1 MRQIV
6 LLGNQR
12 GRESCSLDE
21 KTSHY
26 LINVRRMRKGDSFEA
41 VDEAGS
47 RFSCTIVSDDSHAVK
62 LEIKPIRFSR
72 SLVGTPLNKAEEDK
86 AKPSVAPTLHI
97 ALVQALPK
105 GHKFDLIIRQAV
117 ELEVELI
124 VPLITQHCVEQEPPE
139 RAKAKLERRKRII
152 REAIQQ
158 SGSFVYTEIL
168 SAADLETLDAALN
181 AKGFN
186 KKDSVR
192 ILFHESE
199 KEESQALHLLLSG
212 DKDRVVLAIG
222 PEGGLSQNDC
232 AAFIDLGFALHHARG
247 PVLRVETAA
256 AFAISAVRAIVFER
270 GLWKV

>member
-12 GRESCSLDE
+12 GRETCSLDE

-26 LINVRRMRKGDSFEA
+26 LINVRRMRKGDSFNA

-47 RFSCTIVSDDSHAVK
+47 RFRCIIVSDDPRAVR
-62 LEIKPIRFSR
+62 LGITTISSPR
-72 SLVGTPLNKAEEDK
+72 SLVSHPSNATEEGQLKIDI
-86 AKPSVAPTLHI
+86 APTLHI

-105 GHKFDLIIRQAV
+105 GKKFDLIIRQAV

-124 VPLITQHCVEQEPPE
+124 VPLITRHCVEQEPSE
-139 RAKAKLERRKRII
+139 RANAKLERRKRII
-152 REAIQQ
+152 REAMQQ
-158 SGSFVYTEIL
+158 SGSLVYTEIL
-168 SAADLETLDAALN
+168 STAGLETLDAALN
-181 AKGFN
+181 AKGFSR
-186 KKDSVR
+186 KDSVR

-199 KEESQALHLLLSG
+199 QEKSQALHFLLS
-212 DKDRVVLAIG
+212 DEKDRVVLAIG
-222 PEGGLSQNDC
+222 PEGGLSSNDC
-232 AAFIDLGFALHHARG
+232 AAFVDMGFAVHHVRG

-256 AFAISAVRAIVFER
+256 IFAISAVRAVAFER

>member
-12 GRESCSLDE
+12 GRETCSLDE

-26 LINVRRMRKGDSFEA
+26 LINVRRMRKEDSFNA

-47 RFSCTIVSDDSHAVK
+47 RFRCIIISDDPRAVK
-62 LEIKPIRFSR
+62 LGITPISSPR
-72 SLVGTPLNKAEEDK
+72 SLVSSASNTAEEGQPK
-86 AKPSVAPTLHI
+86 IGIAPTLHI

-105 GHKFDLIIRQAV
+105 GNKFDPIIRQAV

-124 VPLITQHCVEQEPPE
+124 IPLITQHCVEQEPSE
-139 RAKAKLERRKRII
+139 RANAKLERRKRII
-152 REAIQQ
+152 REAVQQ
-158 SGSFVYTEIL
+158 SGSLVYTEIL
-168 SAADLETLDAALN
+168 STANLETLDAVLN
-181 AKGFN
+181 AKGFS

-199 KEESQALHLLLSG
+199 QEKSQSLHLLLSG
-212 DKDRVVLAIG
+212 DKNSVVLAIG
-222 PEGGLSQNDC
+222 PEGGLSPNDC
-232 AAFIDLGFALHHARG
+232 AAFIDMGFAVHHARG

-256 AFAISAVRAIVFER
+256 IFAISAVRAIAFER